1 MKTVKRSTGFT
12 LLEVMIA
19 IGVFMMVL
27 MAIYSIWM
35 SILKGTRV
43 GLAAAADAQR
53 SRIAM
58 RAVADALL
66 TAQLSQ
72 ANIRHYAFVTDTKG
86 SDFAEMSFVARLP
99 ASFPGVGRYGD
110 TVMRRVSFTIKP
122 GAKGLNELVMTQAPM
137 LMDTEKVEPYS
148 LVLANDVSKF
158 DLEFWDVQKRDWIDE
173 WIYTNQLPKLV
184 KVTLGLGKVRSSAQP
199 FDLVTRVVAIPGAAV
214 TLDIQRPLGAGQVGG
229 LTNQFGTGRG
239 VR

>member
-1 MKTVKRSTGFT
+1 MKTSKPSPGFT

-19 IGVFMMVL
+19 IGIFMMVL
-27 MAIYSIWM
+27 TAIYSIWL

-58 RAVADALL
+58 RAVEDALL
-66 TAQLSQ
+66 TAQLST

-110 TVMRRVSFTIKP
+110 TLVRRVSFTIKP
-122 GAKGLNELVMTQAPM
+122 GEKGLNELVMTQAPM

-158 DLEFWDVQKRDWIDE
+158 DLEFWDLQKRDWIDE
-173 WIYTNQLPKLV
+173 WRYTNQLPKMV
-184 KVTLGLGKVRSSAQP
+184 KVTLGLGKVRSSSRP

-214 TLDIQRPLGAGQVGG
+214 TPDIQRPVVSGAS
-229 LTNQFGTGRG
+229 TNQFGAQ
-239 VR
+239 

>member
-1 MKTVKRSTGFT
+1 MKTSKPSPGFT

-27 MAIYSIWM
+27 TAIYSIWL

-53 SRIAM
+53 SRVAM
-58 RAVADALL
+58 RAVEDALL
-66 TAQLSQ
+66 TAQLST
-72 ANIRHYAFVTDTKG
+72 ANIRYYAFVTDTKG
-86 SDFAEMSFVARLP
+86 SDFAEMSFVSRLP
-99 ASFPGVGRYGD
+99 ATFLGSGRYGD
-110 TVMRRVSFTIKP
+110 ASMRRVSFTIKP

-148 LVLANDVSKF
+148 LVLASDVSKF
-158 DLEFWDVQKRDWIDE
+158 DLEFWDMQKRDWIDE
-173 WIYTNQLPKLV
+173 WIYTNQLPRMV
-184 KVTLGLGKVRSSAQP
+184 KVTLGLGKVTSSSRP

-214 TLDIQRPLGAGQVGG
+214 TPDIQRPLGAGQG
-229 LTNQFGTGRG
+229 LGQTNQ
-239 VR
+239 VQH